1 MEAPSSAPVPISTYR
16 YSSELG
22 LWMGLYLFLM
32 SACLLGSIHIQTLIL
47 LLFPLALGTPVV
59 LYLLLNKVWRLE
71 PGLRTLSAMWLTGI
85 WTFIFGSLICAI
97 LSAGWI
103 LIFDPGFVD
112 EYVLQNIKAMEQSPV
127 AGNYTAELAQL
138 NSMVEQGALPSPMQF
153 IFTMIWS
160 TSFAGS
166 ILSLLVALI
175 FRAKAFKS

>member
-1 MEAPSSAPVPISTYR
+1 MEAPSSAPVPKSTYR

-112 EYVLQNIKAMEQSPV
+112 EYVLQ
-127 AGNYTAELAQL
+127 T
-138 NSMVEQGALPSPMQF
+138 
-153 IFTMIWS
+153 
-160 TSFAGS
+160 
-166 ILSLLVALI
+166 
-175 FRAKAFKS
+175 